1 MNLDDFIERDVVAL
15 QDLGLPGP
23 SWPGASAGAAKPLSR
38 VPAFHSAGEMLK
50 AVFVLADLESGG
62 AQRVVLTVVRH
73 LNRDRIEPFLVVVNP
88 WGPLRRD
95 LPGSLPVHM
104 MDVARLRHAIP
115 GLVRYLR
122 RLRPDVVVTTV
133 SHLNLGILA
142 VRRFLPSGTRVFV
155 REANTPSVRL
165 QSTAH
170 PKAYRFL
177 YRRLYPCSDGILCN
191 SQYMKQDMVGLIPSA
206 AGRIHV
212 IPNPVDEERVRANIL
227 RSGNPYRTG
236 GINLVSVGRLNRQ
249 KGYDLL
255 IRAVSDACHEVAGL
269 SLTLVGDGPE
279 AGVLKGLSKELGLQN
294 AVVFAGHQDNPY
306 PVMAHADLFV
316 SSSRYEGS
324 PNAVLESLACGTPV
338 LAFDCPG
345 GTGEIITEG
354 LNGWLVPAEDTGA
367 MAAKLIEIVRGRAWE
382 NMNAGRLLPESFE
395 CANAVRAYESLLIE
409 SAVNSSV

>member
-1 MNLDDFIERDVVAL
+1 MI
-15 QDLGLPGP
+15 
-23 SWPGASAGAAKPLSR
+23 
-38 VPAFHSAGEMLK
+38 
-50 AVFVLADLESGG
+50 
-62 AQRVVLTVVRH
+62 LTVVRH

-95 LPGSLPVHM
+95 LPESLPVHM

-122 RLRPDVVVTTV
+122 RLRPHVVVTTV
-133 SHLNLGILA
+133 SHLNLGMLA

-177 YRRLYPCSDGILCN
+177 YRCLYPCSDGILCN
-191 SQYMKQDMVGLIPSA
+191 SQTMRQDMVGLIPSA

-212 IPNPVDEERVRANIL
+212 IPNPVDREQVSENIL
-227 RSGNPYRTG
+227 RSGNPYQTG
-236 GINLVSVGRLNRQ
+236 GIHLVSVGRLNRQ

-255 IRAVSDACHEVAGL
+255 IRAVSHARHEVAGL
-269 SLTLVGDGPE
+269 SLTLVGEGPE
-279 AGVLKGLSKELGLQN
+279 EAALKGLSKELGLHDT
-294 AVVFAGHQDNPY
+294 VVFAGHQDNPY
-306 PVMAHADLFV
+306 PFMAHADLFA

-354 LNGWLVPAEDTGA
+354 VNGWLVPAEDTGA
-367 MAAKLIEIVRGRAWE
+367 MAAKLIEIARHRSWKGLEVE
-382 NMNAGRLLPESFE
+382 SLLPDRFLCS
-395 CANAVRAYESLLIE
+395 NAVKAYESLLIE
-409 SAVNSSV
+409 SAVSPSA